1 MPSLR
6 YDTRMAAFGCILLM
20 ILPLLGLVIGG
31 WLAGPDGMI
40 WGAVVGFAV
49 ALAIIGVS
57 GYGLVKARRR

>member
-1 MPSLR
+1 
-6 YDTRMAAFGCILLM
+6 M

-40 WGAVVGFAV
+40 WGAVAGFAV